1 MIRFFLVTGKQYAAL
16 DSPDPEAI
24 YFIRDEHRI
33 QTAGVDFASGI
44 SGFGHVIG
52 GYPAAVAS
60 YSNTEDAVSVTLKAA
75 ADGEDMDMTK
85 YLPGDD
91 IWFNVCNDADQNT
104 EELLFQKRT
113 ILAVDT
119 GHAILTLDAPLENS
133 NVTEIIPSR
142 LFCMVPDRTRKD
154 NASASGDKNFVAGM
168 RAHANGSWNTVTG
181 FCASVGAGAEN
192 IVNGDFS
199 SAYGIGNIVAGKLS
213 LAIGGSNK
221 VDELSS
227 VVIGTG
233 NTAENQDERI
243 FGSTNTVSAINSNVI
258 GNVNSASGYGT
269 VVIGDRNNADGQGG
283 ISIGTSLG
291 NHASHAVMIGHNGEL
306 EAAPENKNAVAI
318 AGGAEGKKE
327 NIVVFR
333 SWKAALNPEYEAGSE
348 TEEQYLAVPAYRTTF
363 RGQFTPM
370 TGEIS
375 ADSEGNAVID
385 ADLYSRWR
393 LSGEGSVNISL
404 LNAVDGDRIELI
416 LDSTSITPVFPESWI
431 GAPDVTSLQG
441 ICLLEIAMI
450 GDKVFCAIRFPR

>member
-85 YLPGDD
+85 YLPGGD
-91 IWFNVCNDADQNT
+91 IWFNICSDADQNT

-119 GHAILTLDAPLENS
+119 GHATLTLDAPLENS

-192 IVNGDFS
+192 IVNGNFS
-199 SAYGIGNIVAGKLS
+199 AAYGINNIVART
-213 LAIGGSNK
+213 LALAVGDSNK

-233 NTAENQDERI
+233 NTAGNQEERI

-258 GNVNSASGYGT
+258 GNVNSVTGYRT

-283 ISIGTSLG
+283 ISIGTGLK
-291 NHASHAVMIGHNGEL
+291 NHASHAVMIGHYGEL
-306 EAAPENKNAVAI
+306 EAAPENKNAVVI
-318 AGGAEGKKE
+318 AGGSEGKKN
-327 NIVVFR
+327 NIVIFR
-333 SWKAALNPEYEAGSE
+333 SWKAALNPEYEQGTS
-348 TEEQYLAVPAYRTTF
+348 EEQYLAVPACRTTF

-375 ADSEGNAVID
+375 ADSEGNAVLD
-385 ADLYSRWR
+385 ADLYSRWK

-404 LNAVDGDRIELI
+404 VNAVDGDRIELI

-431 GAPDVTSLQG
+431 GAPDVTSQPG
-441 ICLLEIAMI
+441 ICLLEIAVI
-450 GDKVFCAIRFPR
+450 GDKVFCGKRFPQ